1 MEFLILD
8 FEGHSIGDP
17 LKLKK
22 HLKDLEINNL
32 ACPYVP
38 DPTLLDEKGHWYQL
52 REGQPSKSSIIN
64 GPTISTHRL
73 SFMHRS

>member
-1 MEFLILD
+1 M
-8 FEGHSIGDP
+8 
-17 LKLKK
+17 
-22 HLKDLEINNL
+22 NNL